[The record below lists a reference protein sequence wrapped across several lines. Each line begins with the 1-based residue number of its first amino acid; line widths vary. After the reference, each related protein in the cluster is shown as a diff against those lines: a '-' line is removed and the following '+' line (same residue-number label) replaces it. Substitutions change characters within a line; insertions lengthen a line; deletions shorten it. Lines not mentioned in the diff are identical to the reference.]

1 MATRV
6 RFEDVF
12 LCDDSLR
19 SKYEKEC
26 EEYMKTEELQ
36 FKDEE
41 ACKFWDNLVEAN
53 SESGYSSCVIYYAE
67 HWAKFMQYFMTKYGG
82 VEFTQIVREASD
94 ATGINRTTGNI
105 LGSTVKLLSRVWKHG
120 EELQKWYD
128 KEYGL

>member
-1 MATRV
+1 MATRI
-6 RFEDVF
+6 RGF

-26 EEYMKTEELQ
+26 EEYMKTEQLQ
-36 FKDEE
+36 FKDEQTR
-41 ACKFWDNLVEAN
+41 KFWDNLVEAN

-105 LGSTVKLLSRVWKHG
+105 LVGSAVKFLSRVWKHG

-128 KEYGL
+128 NEYGL

>member
-1 MATRV
+1 MATRI
-6 RFEDVF
+6 RGF

-19 SKYEKEC
+19 SKQEKEC
-26 EEYMKTEELQ
+26 EEYMKTEQLQ
-36 FKDEE
+36 FKDEQTR
-41 ACKFWDNLVEAN
+41 KFWDNLVEAN

-105 LGSTVKLLSRVWKHG
+105 LGSAVKFLSRVWKHG

-128 KEYGL
+128 NEYGL